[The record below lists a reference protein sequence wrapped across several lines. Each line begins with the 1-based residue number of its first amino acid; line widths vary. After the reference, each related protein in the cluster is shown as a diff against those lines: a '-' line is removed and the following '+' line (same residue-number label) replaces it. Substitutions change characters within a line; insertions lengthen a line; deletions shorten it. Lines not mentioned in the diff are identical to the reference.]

1 MTKLE
6 QPILRIY
13 EVQKIFQVKINSSS
27 DFVFSELG
35 VFLETKDFFRK
46 TCFFNEIFNKLTYI
60 AYLY

>member
-1 MTKLE
+1 M
-6 QPILRIY
+6 
-13 EVQKIFQVKINSSS
+13 VQKIFQVKINSSS

-46 TCFFNEIFNKLTYI
+46 TCFFYEILKKLTYI